1 MRILMI
7 SSFLPFP
14 LTSGGHIRLYNLI
27 KELSNR
33 HEVTLVCEKR
43 NVQTEK
49 DIQEVKKLCK
59 EVFVVERKK
68 QWSIKNIV
76 KTGFSLYP
84 FLLVGHRSKD
94 MKKILA
100 DELAKNTF
108 DVIHIET
115 FYVMQNLPETSL
127 PVVLVEHNI
136 EYLVYRRYAGVAP
149 FLFSLFLY
157 VDVFKLWYWEHYFW
171 KKANR
176 LVAVSEIEKKLMKQ
190 ENVSVV
196 PNGVDLQQF
205 PYKPKKPEDEKRVLF
220 LGDFKWIQNRES
232 MKWILKEVW
241 PILSQKKYI
250 VLWIVGSNIPEEFK
264 REASKTICIEE
275 NSPLSTQEILQ
286 RSDVMVSPVRVG
298 GGTSYKILESMATGV
313 PVVTT
318 SLGAQGLGAK
328 NLEEMMVRD
337 DPLAFAQ
344 SVERVLEDVAV
355 RNKIIKNARKLIE
368 EKHDWKIISKQLEE
382 VYRLAIV

>member
-1 MRILMI
+1 MRILMV

-43 NVQTEK
+43 NVQAEK

-76 KTGFSLYP
+76 KTGFSPYP
-84 FLLVGHRSKD
+84 FLLVGHKSKE
-94 MKKILA
+94 MKTILA

-115 FYVMQNLPETSL
+115 FYVMQNLPLTSL

-157 VDVFKLWYWEHYFW
+157 VDVFKLWYWEDYFW

-176 LVAVSEIEKKLMKQ
+176 LVAVSEIEKKLMKH

-250 VLWIVGSNIPEEFK
+250 VLWIVGTNIPEEFK
-264 REASKTICIEE
+264 KEASKTICIEE
-275 NSPLSTQEILQ
+275 NSSLSTQEILQ